1 MTRIFTLLSAFI
13 LTFATSASADQPRP
27 KEINFQEAVTPVME
41 RITDFHNLLL
51 WIISGIVLF
60 VMILLIYVM
69 VRFSAKVNPEPSK
82 TTHNVPL
89 EIVWTL
95 VPVLI
100 LLVIAIP
107 SFRLLFYSGITPEAD
122 MTIKAIGNQWNWSY
136 EYPDHGDISFT
147 SVMVPTKDLK
157 EGQVQLLSTDNVV
170 VLPVD
175 TVVRIQVTASDVLH
189 SFAVPAFGIKV
200 DAVPGRLNETWA
212 EIKKPGVYYGQC
224 SELCGKD
231 HGFMPIEVHAVS
243 KEDFAAWVAEKGG
256 KMPMPVA
263 AEAPVSEVPANTD
276 DKIQSPKEEGQPVAT
291 PVTPATPAT
300 SGEDGQ

>member
-1 MTRIFTLLSAFI
+1 
-13 LTFATSASADQPRP
+13 
-27 KEINFQEAVTPVME
+27 
-41 RITDFHNLLL
+41 
-51 WIISGIVLF
+51 
-60 VMILLIYVM
+60 
-69 VRFSAKVNPEPSK
+69 
-82 TTHNVPL
+82 
-89 EIVWTL
+89 
-95 VPVLI
+95 
-100 LLVIAIP
+100 
-107 SFRLLFYSGITPEAD
+107 
-122 MTIKAIGNQWNWSY
+122 IG
-136 EYPDHGDISFT
+136 FT
-147 SVMVPTKDLK
+147 SVMVETDKLED
-157 EGQVQLLSTDNVV
+157 GQVQLLSTDNVV

-212 EIKKPGVYYGQC
+212 KIEKPGVYYGQC

-243 KEDFAAWVAEKGG
+243 KEDFAKWVVEKGG
-256 KMPMPVA
+256 KMPAPVA

>member
-1 MTRIFTLLSAFI
+1 MTRIFIILCAV
-13 LTFATSASADQPRP
+13 LTFFASGMANAASHP
-27 KEINFQEAVTPVME
+27 KQIGFQEAVTPVME
-41 RITDFHNLLL
+41 HITEFHNLLL

-60 VMILLIYVM
+60 VFILLSYVLI
-69 VRFSAKVNPEPSK
+69 RFNAKTNPEPSK

-107 SFRLLFYSGITPEAD
+107 SFRLLFFGGITPEAD

-147 SVMVPTKDLK
+147 SVMVPEKDLK
-157 EGQVQLLSTDNVV
+157 DGQLRLLSTDNVV

-175 TVVRIQVTASDVLH
+175 TVIRIQVTASDVIH
-189 SFAVPAFGIKV
+189 SFAVPAFGIKT

-212 EIKKPGVYYGQC
+212 RIDKPGIYYGQC

-231 HGFMPIEVHAVS
+231 HGFMPIEIHAVS
-243 KEDFAAWVAEKGG
+243 KEDFAKWVVEKGG
-256 KMPMPVA
+256 KMTEAKA
-263 AEAPVSEVPANTD
+263 AEVPAAAPKNTD
-276 DKIQSPKEEGQPVAT
+276 DNIQSPKEEGQPVAT
-291 PVTPATPAT
+291 PVTEATPAT

>member
-1 MTRIFTLLSAFI
+1 MTRLFPLLSAMFI
-13 LTFATSASADQPRP
+13 SFISTGAFADQPRA
-27 KEINFQEAVTPVME
+27 KEIAFQEAVTPVME
-41 RITDFHNLLL
+41 HITEFHNMLL
-51 WIISGIVLF
+51 WIISGIVIF
-60 VMILLIYVM
+60 VFFLLLYVL
-69 VRFSAKVNPEPSK
+69 VRFNAKANPEPSK

-107 SFRLLFYSGITPEAD
+107 SFRLLFFGGITPEAE
-122 MTIKAIGNQWNWSY
+122 MTLKATGNQWNWSY

-147 SVMVPTKDLK
+147 SVMVPTKELK

-175 TVVRIQVTASDVLH
+175 TVVRIQVTASDVIH
-189 SFAVPAFGIKV
+189 SFAVPAFGVKV

-212 EIKKPGVYYGQC
+212 KIEKPGTYYGQC

-243 KEDFAAWVAEKGG
+243 KEDFAKWVVAQGG
-256 KMPMPVA
+256 KMPEAKPA
-263 AEAPVSEVPANTD
+263 APAAEVPANTD
-276 DKIQSPKEEGQPVAT
+276 AKIQSPAEEGQPVAT
-291 PVTPATPAT
+291 PATPATPAAN
-300 SGEDGQ
+300 GAKE